1 MPWRLGVRANY
12 AFIDDVV
19 NGHIL
24 AMEKG
29 LGGERY
35 ILGGE
40 NVSYKRFA
48 DTVKQISQTKN
59 TYFRMPPFLLK
70 AFSHIEL
77 MRGKLNG
84 HVPLITPAIAKHIQ
98 VDKIFDCSKA
108 IRQLGYRITPF
119 EEGMKITIDHLKNKY
134 YAQQ

>member
-1 MPWRLGVRANY
+1 MLKGAVKEYAGKGLFTVIVNPGRVYGPGIYRHSSGVNRFILHLLNNKVATLPWRLGTKANY

-40 NVSYKRFA
+40 NVSYKRFT
-48 DTVKQISQTKN
+48 DILKRLSETKKRS
-59 TYFRMPPFLLK
+59 YPD
-70 AFSHIEL
+70 
-77 MRGKLNG
+77 
-84 HVPLITPAIAKHIQ
+84 TPAITQGI
-98 VDKIFDCSKA
+98 
-108 IRQLGYRITPF
+108 
-119 EEGMKITIDHLKNKY
+119 
-134 YAQQ
+134 